1 MVILNQQTER
11 YMKPAMTIGSDLEW
25 EKQAYGMTKAQL
37 DHMVK
42 MQAFPG
48 QEMMFAAGMLS
59 DAQEVIGADFNG
71 ANEGWVSPQQA
82 NEARQFMNCAKAIMF
97 DYLNKQ
103 RKAA

>member
-1 MVILNQQTER
+1 
-11 YMKPAMTIGSDLEW
+11 MKPAMTIGSDLEW

-37 DHMVK
+37 DQMVK

-82 NEARQFMNCAKAIMF
+82 NEARQFINRAKHIMF
-97 DYLNKQ
+97 SLMKDE
-103 RKAA
+103 REAA